1 MAKQTENR
9 KVSDLL
15 LILWAGGAALLS
27 YSLVYA
33 LRKPYTAASFD
44 GFTIFGTDY
53 KVAVTTIQILGY
65 LIAKFFG
72 IKIISELKRENR
84 FRFFLYSAILA
95 EVSLIAFG
103 LLSVPYNVIAMLVNG
118 LSLGCMWG
126 VIFSF
131 IEGRKVTD
139 MLVSLLVE
147 SQRLQY
153 YLEEDYAAVVAYLV
167 KKQHPD
173 ILLVGATQRGRG
185 LSARLAALL
194 HTGLTADC
202 TELDIDTEKGLLQQI
217 RPAFGGNLMATIV
230 TPNHRPQM
238 ASVRPGVMQA
248 APAAKPATCEI
259 IQHDITALP
268 LCNKVKILDEKHN
281 NIKQVLLEES
291 RIVVGIGKG
300 VKSKE
305 LVARLTE
312 WAQQH
317 GAAIAGSRAAVEAGL
332 IEPTVQVGQ
341 TGHTISPD
349 VYIAIGISG
358 QIQHTAAIMG
368 AKKIIAINPDA
379 NAPIF
384 RIADY
389 GWVATAEDAIQLLS

>member
-1 MAKQTENR
+1 MNKNIPFALQLNKEKCISCGICVEQCSFNALTMEDFPVIDPLACRLCGSCVQQCPSEALTLKMPETDAETPKNTHGIWVLAETENGQLANVTR
-9 KVSDLL
+9 ELL
-15 LILWAGGAALLS
+15 TKACSLSKKNGQPVEAVLIG
-27 YSLVYA
+27 
-33 LRKPYTAASFD
+33 
-44 GFTIFGTDY
+44 
-53 KVAVTTIQILGY
+53 
-65 LIAKFFG
+65 
-72 IKIISELKRENR
+72 N
-84 FRFFLYSAILA
+84 
-95 EVSLIAFG
+95 EVSAFCDELAAFG
-103 LLSVPYNVIAMLVNG
+103 AQHIH
-118 LSLGCMWG
+118 
-126 VIFSF
+126 
-131 IEGRKVTD
+131 
-139 MLVSLLVE
+139 LVE

-153 YLEEDYAAVVAYLV
+153 YLEEDYAAVVAHLV

-248 APAAKPATCEI
+248 APAAEPATCEI
-259 IQHDITALP
+259 TQHDITALP

-332 IEPTVQVGQ
+332 IEPAVQVGQ

-389 GWVATAEDAIQLLS
+389 GWVATAEDAIQLLG

>member
-95 EVSLIAFG
+95 EASLIAFG

-139 MLVSLLVE
+139 MLASLLVE

-259 IQHDITALP
+259 TQHDITALP

-291 RIVVGIGKG
+291 HIVVGIGKG

-332 IEPTVQVGQ
+332 IEPAVQVGQ
-341 TGHTISPD
+341 IGHTISPD
-349 VYIAIGISG
+349 VHIAIGISG

-389 GWVATAEDAIQLLS
+389 GWVATAEDAIQLLG

>member
-259 IQHDITALP
+259 TQHDITALP

>member
-139 MLVSLLVE
+139 MLASLLVE

-173 ILLVGATQRGRG
+173 ILLGGATQRGRG

-238 ASVRPGVMQA
+238 AAVRPGGMQA

-259 IQHDITALP
+259 TQHDITALP

-332 IEPTVQVGQ
+332 IEPAVQVGQ
-341 TGHTISPD
+341 IGHTISPD
-349 VYIAIGISG
+349 VHIAIGISG

-389 GWVATAEDAIQLLS
+389 GWVATAEDAIQILG